1 MKETKNI
8 KQFISHMAEKNYS
21 EANKSLQKIVE
32 DKLKQRVRSSL
43 EAPKSDAKNKTTKD
57 K

>member
-21 EANKSLQKIVE
+21 EASKSLQQIIE
-32 DKLKQRVRSSL
+32 YKLKQRVKTSL
-43 EAPKSDAKNKTTKD
+43 SEPKTDNKK
-57 K
+57 